1 MTRLLLEAALLWVSA
16 GAAIFAWAQP
26 GYTGYALVLSASKHA
41 TVLTLCC
48 ILSFYYN
55 DLYDFRVVRSFRD
68 FGSRL
73 LQSFGVAFVLLA
85 ACYAFLPAVR
95 VQTGAFG
102 ISLVAVVCVLVPFRA
117 LGYTLMRRRLF
128 LERVLLLGRGPI
140 AEKILREIEARPHF
154 GYEIVGVADDASAAS
169 THHGYPVLGPLTRLR
184 EIIAETRPNRI
195 IVALSE
201 RRARLPVRQ
210 LLDARVNGCIV
221 EDGVDTYERL
231 SGKIAI
237 ESLTPSNL
245 IYSRDFKKSRPDLTA
260 GRVTSLA
267 VAIVGLIVCA
277 PIFGLIALAIKLQ
290 PKRDRGPL
298 FFVQERLGLQGRSFK
313 LIKFRTMRVVD
324 GPTSEWVTDN
334 HERIT
339 RLGGVLRK
347 FRLDELPQFINVI
360 RGDMNLVGPRPHPVT
375 NVELFGEGIPYYSLR
390 SAVRPGI
397 TGWAQIRLGY
407 ANNLEEETE
416 KMRYD
421 LYYIK
426 HLSFWLDMRI
436 LFDTVKTVLFGQGS
450 QSVERYER
458 PAATE
463 PKAVRTQEPNMAV
476 NPIDPSTEVTVVIST
491 SLEQRIRDHSA
502 HIAIIG
508 QGYVGL
514 PLATEFA
521 RVGFTV
527 SGIDNDP
534 DRVTTLNMG
543 RSCTPDLTDKD
554 LQSLIRAGKYAA
566 TTDFSVLQK
575 SDVVIICVPTP
586 LRKSKDPDISYVVA
600 AGTEVATRFH
610 PGQLVVLEST
620 TYPET
625 TEELLLPMFEPK
637 GAKVGEDLFLAFS
650 PERIDPGN
658 PTFRVG
664 DIPKIVGGVTAECTR
679 LTAAL
684 YRQIVPKVREVSSPK
699 VAELAKLYENVFRNV
714 NIALANEFAQMC
726 RRLNVNSKE
735 VIDAAAT
742 KPFGFMPFYPGP
754 GIGGH
759 CIPIDPLYLSWKLR
773 LDGYESRFIALAD
786 DINRSMPHMVVEM
799 VTQALNTQR
808 RSVNGAQIIALGV
821 AYKKGVGD
829 LRESPAL
836 EVMELLRARGA
847 EVSYAD
853 PHVPSITFE
862 GHLLKAIEPTDA
874 VLGAADCVVIL
885 TDHAEFDYARTL
897 AASRLVIDTRN
908 ATFGLPAPAGRVVRL

>member
-1 MTRLLLEAALLWVSA
+1 
-16 GAAIFAWAQP
+16 
-26 GYTGYALVLSASKHA
+26 
-41 TVLTLCC
+41 
-48 ILSFYYN
+48 
-55 DLYDFRVVRSFRD
+55 
-68 FGSRL
+68 
-73 LQSFGVAFVLLA
+73 
-85 ACYAFLPAVR
+85 
-95 VQTGAFG
+95 
-102 ISLVAVVCVLVPFRA
+102 
-117 LGYTLMRRRLF
+117 
-128 LERVLLLGRGPI
+128 
-140 AEKILREIEARPHF
+140 
-154 GYEIVGVADDASAAS
+154 
-169 THHGYPVLGPLTRLR
+169 
-184 EIIAETRPNRI
+184 
-195 IVALSE
+195 
-201 RRARLPVRQ
+201 
-210 LLDARVNGCIV
+210 
-221 EDGVDTYERL
+221 
-231 SGKIAI
+231 
-237 ESLTPSNL
+237 
-245 IYSRDFKKSRPDLTA
+245 
-260 GRVTSLA
+260 
-267 VAIVGLIVCA
+267 
-277 PIFGLIALAIKLQ
+277 
-290 PKRDRGPL
+290 
-298 FFVQERLGLQGRSFK
+298 
-313 LIKFRTMRVVD
+313 
-324 GPTSEWVTDN
+324 
-334 HERIT
+334 
-339 RLGGVLRK
+339 
-347 FRLDELPQFINVI
+347 
-360 RGDMNLVGPRPHPVT
+360 
-375 NVELFGEGIPYYSLR
+375 
-390 SAVRPGI
+390 
-397 TGWAQIRLGY
+397 
-407 ANNLEEETE
+407 
-416 KMRYD
+416 
-421 LYYIK
+421 
-426 HLSFWLDMRI
+426 
-436 LFDTVKTVLFGQGS
+436 
-450 QSVERYER
+450 
-458 PAATE
+458 
-463 PKAVRTQEPNMAV
+463 
-476 NPIDPSTEVTVVIST
+476 VIST

-514 PLATEFA
+514 PLATAFA

-534 DRVTTLNMG
+534 DRVSSLNLG
-543 RSCTPDLTDKD
+543 RSCTPDLTDED
-554 LQSLIRAGKYAA
+554 LKSLISGGTYAA
-566 TTDFSVLQK
+566 TTDFSVLQR

-600 AGTEVATRFH
+600 AGTEVAARFH

-786 DINRSMPHMVVEM
+786 DINRSMPHVVVEM
-799 VTQALNTQR
+799 VSQALNGQR
-808 RSVNGAQIIALGV
+808 RSVNGAHIIALGV
-821 AYKKGVGD
+821 AYKRGVGD

-853 PHVPSITFE
+853 PHVPSINFE
-862 GHLLKAIEPTDA
+862 GHALKAIEPTDA
-874 VLGAADCVVIL
+874 ALGAADCVVIL
-885 TDHAEFDYARTL
+885 TDHLEFDYPRTL
-897 AASRLVIDTRN
+897 AASRLVVDTRN